1 MGLSGWLKALRG
13 RMHER
18 PKAVVTFDDHGGSC
32 RRPDGTVESV
42 AWEDLRLV
50 EIRTTDEGPFLED
63 VFLVLHATDG
73 GCVVPQ
79 AAEGFLELIKRLQ
92 QWPGFDNTAL
102 ISAMTC
108 TDNASFV
115 CWRRGDA

>member
-1 MGLSGWLKALRG
+1 MGLLRRLKMMWS
-13 RMHER
+13 RMQER
-18 PKAVVTFDDHGGSC
+18 PRAVATFDDQGASC

-42 AWEDLRLV
+42 AWDDLRLI
-50 EIRTTDEGPFLED
+50 EIRTTDVGPFLED
-63 VFLVLHATDG
+63 VFLVLHATES

-79 AAEGFLELIKRLQ
+79 EAEGFVKLVEYLQ
-92 QWPGFDNTAL
+92 QWPGFDHKTL